1 MGPSPCHDCTPSYRR
16 DFPSH
21 DPTSLGILQKNISTQ
36 WIGLVVL
43 AISLFAIPVATT
55 SGENTEHAFYRGTI
69 SAQLDDAGATALEVH
84 AETADAVAVF

>member
-1 MGPSPCHDCTPSYRR
+1 M
-16 DFPSH
+16 
-21 DPTSLGILQKNISTQ
+21 
-36 WIGLVVL
+36 L